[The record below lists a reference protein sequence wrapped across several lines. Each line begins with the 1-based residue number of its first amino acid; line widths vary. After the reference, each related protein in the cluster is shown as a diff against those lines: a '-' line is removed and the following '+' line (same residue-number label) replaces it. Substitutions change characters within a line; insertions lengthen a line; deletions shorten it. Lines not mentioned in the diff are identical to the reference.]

1 MSDAQ
6 VLIPRDLLKL
16 WLAFGQETP
25 MPPSLRRYMEA
36 RMGTGLQ
43 DVRIHTGAVAAHLC
57 NTLKARALTLGN
69 DILFADGEYEPYSP
83 EGRWLLAHELVHVL
97 QQRAAGGPVLSWRAS
112 WNCDSAEVV
121 ALGDDNDPCEDEAD
135 RLAAEVID
143 GGLQS
148 AITPDHS
155 GAIRGTRRQVT
166 VAADAHDAPPPRAT
180 FRPQLVASAG

>member
-1 MSDAQ
+1 MSDAE

-16 WLAFGQETP
+16 WLAFGEETP

-36 RMGTGLQ
+36 RFGTDLQ

-69 DILFADGEYEPYSP
+69 DILFADGEYEPYAP

-97 QQRAAGGPVLSWRAS
+97 QQRAAGGAALSWRAS
-112 WNCDSAEVV
+112 WDLSSAEVV
-121 ALGDDNDPCEDEAD
+121 ALGDDDDDCETEAD

-143 GGLQS
+143 GGLRS
-148 AITPDHS
+148 PVTADHS
-155 GAIRGTRRQVT
+155 GAIRGTRRVSN
-166 VAADAHDAPPPRAT
+166 ADAVVQDTPPPRTT
-180 FRPQLVASAG
+180 FRPQLVASAR